1 MVWAET
7 HSVVVDPQT
16 QTQTKGNIM
25 SFGYDYK
32 KQARELHLE
41 LLKEKPAYSRG
52 EIIEDAIRLAFEEGA
67 QSVYQQPVG
76 LEESLYGVDR
86 REELVDAD
94 YGDCTRL
101 HFSSFGKKFVL
112 DIYYDRGERDLAET
126 TLGIFKE
133 ETVA

>member
-7 HSVVVDPQT
+7 HRVVVDPQT

-32 KQARELHLE
+32 QQARDLHLE
-41 LLKEKPAYSRG
+41 LLKEEPAYSRG
-52 EIIEDAIRLAFEEGA
+52 EKIEDAIRLAFEEGA

-86 REELVDAD
+86 R
-94 YGDCTRL
+94 GT
-101 HFSSFGKKFVL
+101 G
-112 DIYYDRGERDLAET
+112 
-126 TLGIFKE
+126 
-133 ETVA
+133 